1 MKPAAYS
8 FFLPLLTSATLF
20 AGSDQASTDFD
31 SKTQV
36 EISTGEGLLPEWG
49 VAMAVRSAS
58 LPFDSKDKST
68 TDVFPLFYYEGE
80 RFFLRGDNG
89 GVKLWEGEKFGVNA
103 LARYRFFDIPEE
115 YNQDVN
121 GGTADLGVQAF
132 WKLSDETQF
141 QLEILSDIDGRMH
154 SSVRWAGDYKRGD
167 WRLFPE
173 VELSFTGSDFNTEY
187 YGIDKYGLGSGIEA
201 SASLKAR
208 RRLHKNLH
216 LEAKVE
222 AGLLGTEAYSSP
234 IIEDDFR
241 YEVYLGLG
249 IFEGEPGA
257 AEELEA
263 KPYWRISQGW
273 GTSSDFQNMIFGEHK
288 TVDGA
293 DVRSTSI
300 FYGHPLADSIFG
312 VPIEMYIT
320 PGVMYHYSS
329 DVQDTSLEFIL
340 AFKGYYT
347 FKTPWRT
354 RLGIAEGI
362 SFADSLTYYESE
374 ELIEKG
380 HDESKLLNYLDLT
393 VDLNLGDV
401 FNKGKLEDLW
411 LGTGIH
417 HRSGI
422 YGSSSAFGDVSGG
435 TNFASIYLQWHG
447 GF

>member
-8 FFLPLLTSATLF
+8 FILPILASASLS
-20 AGSDQASTDFD
+20 AGSKVADVEID

-36 EISTGEGLLPEWG
+36 EISTGKDLLPEWG

-58 LPFDSKDKST
+58 LPFDSDDKST

-89 GVKLWEGEKFGVNA
+89 GLKLWEGERFGVNA

-115 YNQDVN
+115 YNQEVN

-132 WKLSDETQF
+132 WKLTDESQF
-141 QLEILSDIDGRMH
+141 QLEVLSDIDGRMH
-154 SSVRWAGDYKRGD
+154 SAVRWAGDYKRGN

-173 VELSFTGSDFNTEY
+173 VEMKFTGSDYNSEY
-187 YGIDKYGLGSGIEA
+187 YGVNQYDLGSGVEA

-208 RRLHKNLH
+208 RRVYSNWH

-222 AGLLGTEAYSSP
+222 AGILGTEAYSSP
-234 IIEDDFR
+234 IIEDDFK
-241 YEVYLGLG
+241 YGIYLGLG
-249 IFEGEPGA
+249 IFDEEPG
-257 AEELEA
+257 EVVDLDA
-263 KPYWRISQGW
+263 KSYWRISQGW
-273 GTSSDFQNMIFGEHK
+273 GTSSDFQNMLFGAHD

-300 FYGHPLADSIFG
+300 FYGHPLSDSVFG
-312 VPIEMYIT
+312 VPIEMYLT

-329 DVQDTSLEFIL
+329 DVQDSSLEFIL
-340 AFKGYYT
+340 AFKGFYT

-362 SFADSLTYYESE
+362 SFADSLTFYESE
-374 ELIEKG
+374 ELDAKG
-380 HDESKLLNYLDLT
+380 HEESKLLNYLDLT
-393 VDLNLGDV
+393 LDLNVGDV
-401 FNKGKLEDLW
+401 FGRTKLEDLW

-422 YGSSSAFGDVSGG
+422 YGSSSAFGDISGG
-435 TNFASIYLQWHG
+435 TNFASVYLQWHG
-447 GF
+447 DF